1 MQAVW
6 LVYRPLKLQKSKSNM
21 EKKLKVVVA
30 GCGGM
35 SRTWFGVAAEMDSI
49 DIVGLVDIREQ
60 SALERAQEFGLEDAI
75 VGTDLKVV
83 LDTSA
88 PDIVFD
94 CTVPETHVH
103 ITLEALR
110 HGCHVLGEKPM
121 ADSMENARE
130 MFAAAQNA
138 GKLYAVIQNRRYD
151 PQIRRLR
158 HFLAEGEIGQITTLN
173 SDYYMGPHFGGF
185 RDRMEHSLLLDMA
198 IHTFDAA
205 RFITREDP
213 VSVYCKEWNP
223 LGSWY
228 DHGASAI
235 AVFEMTGGVVYTYR
249 GSWCSEG
256 LRTSWNSDWNIVGSN
271 GSIKWDGEDEFSGRA
286 KATIGESH
294 SEWEGLEVPV
304 REPTARI
311 GGHAGL
317 IHEFVDC
324 VQKGNTPETVCTDN
338 IKSLAMVFGA
348 IESAKSGKPVAIS
361 P

>member
-1 MQAVW
+1 
-6 LVYRPLKLQKSKSNM
+6 M
-21 EKKLKVVVA
+21 EKKLKVVVT

-35 SRTWFGVAAEMDSI
+35 SRTWFSVAAEMNSVE
-49 DIVGLVDIREQ
+49 IVGLVDIRRQ
-60 SALERAQEFGLEDAI
+60 SSLDCAQEFGLQEALI
-75 VGTDLKVV
+75 GTELGDV
-83 LDTSA
+83 LDKSS

-94 CTVPETHVH
+94 CTVPEAHVD
-103 ITLEALR
+103 ITLEALS

-121 ADSMENARE
+121 ADSMENARRMLE
-130 MFAAAQNA
+130 AAQNA

-151 PQIRRLR
+151 LRIRRLR
-158 HFLAEGEIGQITTLN
+158 HLLAEDGIGQITTLN

-185 RDRMEHSLLLDMA
+185 RERMKHSLLLDMA

-205 RFITREDP
+205 RFITGEDP
-213 VSVYCKEWNP
+213 ISVYCKEWNP

-256 LRTSWNSDWNIVGSN
+256 LKTSWNSDWHIMGTK
-271 GSIKWDGEDEFSGRA
+271 GSIKWDGEDEFSGRSMA
-286 KATIGESH
+286 EICGPHA
-294 SEWEGLEVPV
+294 EWEGLEVTGH
-304 REPTARI
+304 EPMARI

-324 VQKGNTPETVCTDN
+324 VRTGNTPETACTDN
-338 IKSLAMVFGA
+338 IKSLAMVFAA
-348 IESAKSGKPVAIS
+348 IESAKSGRPGGIDLT
-361 P
+361 